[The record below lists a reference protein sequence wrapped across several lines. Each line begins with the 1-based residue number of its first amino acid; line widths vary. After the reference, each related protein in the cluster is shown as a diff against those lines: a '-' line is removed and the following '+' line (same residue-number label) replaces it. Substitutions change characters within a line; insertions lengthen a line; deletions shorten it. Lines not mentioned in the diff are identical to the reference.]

1 MPALAMTRI
10 NDMFE
15 RTDPESV
22 GLSGDRLQRITPW
35 MADYVESGRLP
46 GCLTAVMRRGKL
58 AYMGHTGM
66 ADPEIDRPVAEDTV
80 FRIYSM
86 TKPVVSAAAMTFFEE
101 GRFQLDD
108 PVAKFLPEFAD
119 TPVWVSGEGGSMV
132 TEPPSDPMKVWHLL
146 THTAGLVYGAR
157 NDTPVGALCRAN
169 GIDFSNRNGGSLSDT
184 VERLARIPLRWQ
196 PGTRWEYSVAT
207 DVLGRLVEVLA
218 GQPLD
223 AVLRERIF
231 EPLGM
236 ADTGFQVRPEQL
248 LRFAAL
254 YTAKDGGMERD
265 DGSDETA
272 SHARTVTLFS
282 GGGGLVSTAGD
293 YLRFAEMI
301 RRKGEL
307 DGARVL
313 GRRTVE
319 LMAMNQLPG
328 NSDMAGMGTPVH
340 SETSYEGIGFGLGF
354 SVVLDPATAKA
365 ACSPGELAWGGAAST
380 AFWVDPVEDV
390 VAVFLT
396 QLMPSSSYPIRRELR
411 SLVYQAIID

>member
-1 MPALAMTRI
+1 MTGI
-10 NDMFE
+10 NNMTE
-15 RTDPESV
+15 RTTPEAV

-35 MADYVESGRLP
+35 MADYVASGKLP

-58 AYMGHTGM
+58 AYLAHTGM
-66 ADPEIDRPVAEDTV
+66 ADPDIGRPVDEETV

-86 TKPVVSAAAMTFFEE
+86 TKPIVSAAAMTFFEE

-108 PVAKFLPEFAD
+108 PVARFLPEFAD
-119 TPVWVSGEGGSMV
+119 TPVWVDGEGGDMR
-132 TEPPSDPMKVWHLL
+132 TEPPAEPMKIWHLL

-157 NDTPVGALCRAN
+157 NDTPVGALCRAS
-169 GIDFSNRNGGSLSDT
+169 GIDFSSRNGGDLAET
-184 VERLARIPLRWQ
+184 VRKLAEIPLRWQ

-223 AVLRERIF
+223 EVVQARIF
-231 EPLGM
+231 DPLGM
-236 ADTGFQVRPEQL
+236 SDSGFQVRSEQL
-248 LRFAAL
+248 PRFAAL
-254 YTAKDGGMERD
+254 YTAKEGGIVRD
-265 DGSDETA
+265 DGSDDTA
-272 SHARTVTLFS
+272 SHARDVTLFS
-282 GGGGLVSTAGD
+282 GGGGLVSTAAD

-301 RRKGEL
+301 RRKGVFG
-307 DGARVL
+307 DTRIL

-319 LMAMNQLPG
+319 LMAMNHLPN

-380 AFWVDPVEDV
+380 AFWIDPVEEISV
-390 VAVFLT
+390 VFLT
-396 QLMPSSSYPIRRELR
+396 QLMPSSTYPIRRELR

>member
-1 MPALAMTRI
+1 MT
-10 NDMFE
+10 E
-15 RTDPESV
+15 RTTPEAV

-35 MADYVESGRLP
+35 MADYVASGKLP

-58 AYMGHTGM
+58 AYLAHTGM
-66 ADPEIDRPVAEDTV
+66 ADPDIGRPVDEETV

-86 TKPVVSAAAMTFFEE
+86 TKPIVSAAAMTFFEE

-108 PVAKFLPEFAD
+108 PVARFLPEFAD
-119 TPVWVSGEGGSMV
+119 TPVWVDGEGGDMR
-132 TEPPSDPMKVWHLL
+132 TEPPAEPMKIWHLL

-157 NDTPVGALCRAN
+157 NDTPVGALCRAS
-169 GIDFSNRNGGSLSDT
+169 GIDFSSRNGGDLAET
-184 VERLARIPLRWQ
+184 VRKLAEIPLRWQ

-223 AVLRERIF
+223 EVVQARIF
-231 EPLGM
+231 DPLGM
-236 ADTGFQVRPEQL
+236 SDSGFQVRSEQL
-248 LRFAAL
+248 PRFAAL
-254 YTAKDGGMERD
+254 YTAKEGGIVRD
-265 DGSDETA
+265 DGSDDTA
-272 SHARTVTLFS
+272 SHARDVTLFS
-282 GGGGLVSTAGD
+282 GGGGLVSTAAD

-301 RRKGEL
+301 RRKGVFG
-307 DGARVL
+307 DTRIL

-319 LMAMNQLPG
+319 LMAMNHLPN

-380 AFWVDPVEDV
+380 AFWIDPVEEISV
-390 VAVFLT
+390 VFLT
-396 QLMPSSSYPIRRELR
+396 QLMPSSTYPIRRELR